1 MNEKEKQEFQEFLK
15 RTEDPKNNEGVNYAL
30 PENPTPLQVAKFKLC
45 KKILVYQQNN
55 DISDETIAEKIDISV
70 PEVEDILFCCI
81 EKFTLDRL
89 ITYAS
94 RLFSPSKIKVIVEP
108 KTRSLRQKKSLH
120 ASVF

>member
-1 MNEKEKQEFQEFLK
+1 MNEKEEQEFQEFLK

-55 DISDETIAEKIDISV
+55 DISDEAIAEKIDISV

-89 ITYAS
+89 VDYAS
-94 RLFSPSKIKVIVEP
+94 KLLPPTEVNIIIEP
-108 KTRSLRQKKSLH
+108 KQVNKRLH
-120 ASVF
+120 AETT

>member
-1 MNEKEKQEFQEFLK
+1 MNEKEEQEFQEFLK

-55 DISDETIAEKIDISV
+55 DISDEAIAEKIDISV

-89 ITYAS
+89 TEYAS
-94 RLFSPSKIKVIVEP
+94 KLFAPCEVEISIIDKEIPYVSPVN
-108 KTRSLRQKKSLH
+108 
-120 ASVF
+120 